1 MLTYIG
7 QMLGRHL
14 GRADRSG
21 TKGNAWSPWGTA
33 ESCFPLVKLM
43 EPSQLPL
50 PSLRSPLLLHPSLL
64 FSLPPSSFPPP
75 QPPHLP
81 APSDFV
87 LRLRRWQQRAS
98 EVDLEPS
105 QSLITKLFP
114 GATGPETQP
123 VWELYWGGPE
133 GHSYLSESVS

>member
-21 TKGNAWSPWGTA
+21 TKGSAWSPWGMA
-33 ESCFPLVKLM
+33 ESCFPLVKLV
-43 EPSQLPL
+43 EPGQLPL
-50 PSLRSPLLLHPSLL
+50 PSPRSPLLLHPSLL
-64 FSLPPSSFPPP
+64 LSLLTSCFTPP
-75 QPPHLP
+75 QPHTSPP
-81 APSDFV
+81 FSDFA
-87 LRLRRWQQRAS
+87 LRLKPWQQIAS
-98 EVDLEPS
+98 EVGLEPS

-114 GATGPETQP
+114 GTTNPETQP

-133 GHSYLSESVS
+133 GRSYLSKSVS